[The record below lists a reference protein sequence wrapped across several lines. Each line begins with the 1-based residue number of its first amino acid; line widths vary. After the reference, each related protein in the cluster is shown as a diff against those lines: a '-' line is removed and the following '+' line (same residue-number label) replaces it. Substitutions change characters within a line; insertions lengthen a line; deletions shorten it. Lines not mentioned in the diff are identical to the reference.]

1 MFIETEM
8 ERYLQEVE
16 NINQKGLCIWITGLP
31 CSGKT
36 TVANRLKE
44 FFENLGKT
52 VTLIDGDVIRQFLS
66 NGDFSKE
73 ARIKNNL
80 LAGYI
85 ASEIVKHGGI
95 VICALVSPYEETRQ
109 KVRLFF
115 NDDEFILIH
124 LNPPMDICIQRD
136 VKGMYKKALNGEIKN
151 FTGISDEYEPPKKA
165 DLVIDTSLNT
175 VTETVEKIVNYV
187 FWGDE

>member
-8 ERYLQEVE
+8 EKYLQEAE
-16 NINQKGLCIWITGLP
+16 NIKQRGLCIWITGLP

-44 FFENLGKT
+44 FFENLGRSVT
-52 VTLIDGDVIRQFLS
+52 VIDGDVIRQFLS
-66 NGDFSKE
+66 NSDFSKE

-136 VKGMYKKALNGEIKN
+136 VKGMYKKAMSGEIKN

-187 FWGDE
+187 FFGG